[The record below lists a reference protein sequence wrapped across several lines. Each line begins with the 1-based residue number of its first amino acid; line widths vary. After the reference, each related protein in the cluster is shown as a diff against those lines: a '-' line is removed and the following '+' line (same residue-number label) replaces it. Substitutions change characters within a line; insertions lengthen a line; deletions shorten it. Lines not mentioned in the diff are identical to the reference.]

1 MYLFFSSFSSTFPRF
16 ITLRRLSRFVNTT
29 KFAKKRFLGFISYHL
44 LLSRSYAIIYPT
56 SNWPPH
62 DFFYMQRPSRKIS
75 ISVWSFKNWNSCK
88 LLYEWRKTN
97 SSIHFNRSL
106 KESSA
111 YFYNFLLFFTI
122 LFLRIHNIWRML
134 LICEFT
140 TVWNDF

>member
-1 MYLFFSSFSSTFPRF
+1 MIILIFSTCSISVNCCNIDYPFIICFLTIQVKVFNKYIYFFSNFSSTFPRF

-75 ISVWSFKNWNSCK
+75 ISVWSFKN
-88 LLYEWRKTN
+88 
-97 SSIHFNRSL
+97 
-106 KESSA
+106 
-111 YFYNFLLFFTI
+111 
-122 LFLRIHNIWRML
+122 
-134 LICEFT
+134 
-140 TVWNDF
+140 